1 MGAFEWFP
9 DALGLLWGLLGGGFN
24 FFMTRRILKK
34 GLDSKHV
41 LLLVFLKPL
50 THLIILVLAALVSLW
65 FMVSCGGGGPADA
78 GRHVPKKL
86 LGRQEMMK
94 WSWKSHRKHSTLAT
108 SM

>member
-1 MGAFEWFP
+1 MRWGHLNGSRTHW
-9 DALGLLWGLLGGGFN
+9 GLLWGLLGGGFN

-65 FMVSCGGGGPADA
+65 FMVLAAA
-78 GRHVPKKL
+78 GDL
-86 LGRQEMMK
+86 LMLGVMFLKNYLDGR
-94 WSWKSHRKHSTLAT
+94 R
-108 SM
+108 

>member
-65 FMVSCGGGGPADA
+65 FMVLAAA
-78 GRHVPKKL
+78 GDL
-86 LGRQEMMK
+86 LMLGVMFLTNYLDGR
-94 WSWKSHRKHSTLAT
+94 R
-108 SM
+108 